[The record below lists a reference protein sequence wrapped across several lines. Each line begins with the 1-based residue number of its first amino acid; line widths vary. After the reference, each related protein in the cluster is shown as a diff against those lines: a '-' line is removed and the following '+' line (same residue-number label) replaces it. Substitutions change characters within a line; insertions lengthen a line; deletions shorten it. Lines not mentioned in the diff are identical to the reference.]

1 MWYRRAP
8 ILIARGNAARHIYS
22 TLILNR
28 RPASFFIIACY
39 SMHNFVFFL
48 IILIPVT
55 GFLLERYL
63 EYLNAGMRS
72 EILPDKL
79 KGICDREEYRKTQL
93 YEKDNL
99 KLSFWSSSFNLIII
113 ITMIAAGGFAILD
126 DFVRSLGLNNV
137 VIALVFF
144 GIIGFAS
151 ELINLPF
158 GWYDTFVIEK
168 KYGFNTMT
176 NRTFITDHLKSW
188 FIALL
193 VGIPV
198 LGLITWI
205 YYKTGKGFWLYAWG
219 LITVFSVFIN
229 FFYSEWI
236 VPLFNKQTPL
246 IDSPLRTKIEAFAEK
261 AGFRLKNIYVI
272 DGSKRSTKANAY
284 FSGFGSKKRIVLFDT
299 LIKEMSDEEIVAV
312 LAHEI
317 GHYKKKHVVRS
328 LISSV
333 LLTGLMLFLFSLVVD
348 SPLLSGAMGAR
359 TPSFHMGLIVFGILY
374 SPLSLII
381 GLVTNYVSRKN
392 EFEADKFVYDNY
404 EPGQACQCTEKTGC
418 KESVEHASSSGICF
432 FPLFSPATA
441 GPDWLNWNEFLYCGL
456 RNWDCG
462 FYVKFAFRNPK
473 SKI

>member
-1 MWYRRAP
+1 
-8 ILIARGNAARHIYS
+8 
-22 TLILNR
+22 
-28 RPASFFIIACY
+28 
-39 SMHNFVFFL
+39 MHNFIFFL
-48 IILIPVT
+48 IILIPIT

-63 EYLNAGMRS
+63 QYLNAGMRS

-79 KGICDREEYRKTQL
+79 KGICDQEEYRKTQL

-99 KLSFWSSSFNLIII
+99 KLSFWSSSFNLFIII
-113 ITMIAAGGFAILD
+113 GMIAAGGFA
-126 DFVRSLGLNNV
+126 FVDVFARSLSGSNV
-137 VIALVFF
+137 VIALIFF

-151 ELINLPF
+151 EFINLPF

-176 NRTFITDHLKSW
+176 TRTFITDQLKSW

-219 LITVFSVFIN
+219 LITAFSVFIN

-236 VPLFNKQTPL
+236 VPLFNRQTPL
-246 IDSPLRTKIEAFAEK
+246 IESPLRTKIEEFAKK

-284 FSGFGSKKRIVLFDT
+284 FSGFGSKKRIVLYDT
-299 LIKEMSDEEIVAV
+299 LIREMPDEEIVAV

-333 LLTGLMLFLFSLVVD
+333 FLTGLMLFLFSLVVG
-348 SPLLSGAMGAR
+348 SPLLSRAMGAE

-381 GLVTNYVSRKN
+381 GLVTNYISRKN

-404 EPGQACQCTEKTGC
+404 DAGKLAAALKKLAVKNLSNMLPHPAY
-418 KESVEHASSSGICF
+418 VF
-432 FPLFSPATA
+432 FHYSHPPLLARLA
-441 GPDWLNWNEFLYCGL
+441 KLE
-456 RNWDCG
+456 
-462 FYVKFAFRNPK
+462 
-473 SKI
+473 